1 MTNECKNAW
10 ERFRKLLSTLKE
22 VILKLRRER
31 EELNSRYIKLLNK
44 ETALRENI
52 KLLEVRLASIIGKKE
67 AKNEIEELNKQIV
80 NLQNELAQ
88 VLKELEEVNRLIDKV
103 TLNVGKTANYKLRV
117 WLNFDGLTDEE
128 KEALV
133 GQKIFLT
140 LKINGIQNVI
150 LDNLDTS
157 GASVPVLAS
166 NMIPVYYD
174 GTTWRKA
181 DSTNSNETYKWYDY
195 EDYEDV
201 NAILPI
207 LVNNGP

>member
-1 MTNECKNAW
+1 ME
-10 ERFRKLLSTLKE
+10 LKKWIFDFDIYDDE
-22 VILKLRRER
+22 YLVVFAENLEEALK
-31 EELNSRYIKLLNK
+31 
-44 ETALRENI
+44 
-52 KLLEVRLASIIGKKE
+52 
-67 AKNEIEELNKQIV
+67 IV
-80 NLQNELAQ
+80 N
-88 VLKELEEVNRLIDKV
+88 LEEVNRLIDKV

-117 WLNFDGLTDEE
+117 WLNFDGLTDTE

-174 GTTWRKA
+174 GTTYSGVAYPESKYYNSYTNTGTYSSPVTNYTNDMQHALTETKNWYSDFA
-181 DSTNSNETYKWYDY
+181 DFVNSNTPWFVRGGVYDNSGGAG
-195 EDYEDV
+195 V
-201 NAILPI
+201 FSNGSLIGNAVSGSSVR
-207 LVNNGP
+207 LVITNE